1 MKYNLMGINRDLCSQ
16 NSKLERN
23 TRNPVVVL
31 QAYVL
36 SFLEVLSII
45 LISQMFIITKVTLLL
60 TTLLGI
66 VNMLQ
71 VFWCR

>member
-71 VFWCR
+71 VF

>member
-1 MKYNLMGINRDLCSQ
+1 MGINRDLCSQ

>member
-1 MKYNLMGINRDLCSQ
+1 MGINRDLCSQ

-23 TRNPVVVL
+23 TRNLVVVL